1 MLDYIVTAVIISMH
15 LNKHQI
21 GEFLYS
27 HFNIENEGNT
37 LHFWHIMFYCFKKGK
52 NTIKIQEKIC
62 AVYGEGAVIDQMCP
76 KWFVKFLGP
85 VDLLAK

>member
-1 MLDYIVTAVIISMH
+1 MH

-62 AVYGEGAVIDQMCP
+62 AVYGEGTVTDWTSKVVC
-76 KWFVKFLGP
+76 KVSCWRFLTGQCSL
-85 VDLLAK
+85 VG